1 MYKRD
6 IFLMMKKINVLDLA
20 EFERSGNPLDF
31 YCNTFSRHLQAHHG
45 AITAPHKHN
54 FFLIVLF
61 TSGSG
66 LHEIDFEKYR
76 VTPGSVFFLAPGQT
90 HYWELSDDIDGLIFF
105 HSQEFFD
112 LSFTDRS
119 VYDFPFFYSL
129 LNSATLQLNPPDTK
143 RMAALF
149 NELLTEYSGKNT
161 FMTTQKLSSLLS
173 LTYIELS
180 RLYLAQGQMEVSKTG
195 IYSEY
200 LRKLEKLIEENF
212 RTLKSPAAYAQQ
224 LHITVRHLNRLTQES
239 LGKSTT
245 QLITERVLLE
255 AKRMLVHGSTSLTH
269 IAYDLGYEDYAY
281 FSRLFK
287 KWTGHT
293 PSSFAQQYQSGRT
306 RNLPP
311 NP

>member
-1 MYKRD
+1 MHKRD
-6 IFLMMKKINVLDLA
+6 ISTIMKSINVLDLT
-20 EFERSGNPLDF
+20 EFESHGDPIDF
-31 YCNTFSRHLQAHHG
+31 HCNTFTRHLQAHHG
-45 AITAPHKHN
+45 AITVPHKHN

-66 LHEIDFEKYR
+66 LHEIDFEKYQ
-76 VTPGSVFFLAPGQT
+76 VTPGSVFFLSPGQT
-90 HYWELSDDIDGLIFF
+90 HYWELSDDIEGLIFF

-119 VYDFPFFYSL
+119 VYDFPFFYSQ
-129 LNSATLQLNPPDTK
+129 LNSAVLQLDTPDTHK
-143 RMAALF
+143 MAARF

-195 IYSEY
+195 IHSEH

-212 RTLKSPAAYAQQ
+212 RTEKSPGAYANM
-224 LHITVRHLNRLTQES
+224 LHMTVRHLNRLTQGS
-239 LGKSTT
+239 LNKSPT
-245 QLITERVLLE
+245 QLITERILLE
-255 AKRMLVHGSTSLTH
+255 AKRMLVHGTSSLSQ
-269 IAYDLGYEDYAY
+269 ISYDLGYEDYAY

-287 KWTGHT
+287 KWTTLT
-293 PSSFAQQYQSGRT
+293 PSAFAQQYQSGRS
-306 RNLPP
+306 RIQ
-311 NP
+311 